1 MDYLRSLFG
10 PEVDNALTCL
20 KNEIE
25 KKKRKEESELADI
38 LIVRRWQELLGSFV
52 KDPSEVQ
59 A

>member
-10 PEVDNALTCL
+10 PQVDDALACL
-20 KNEIE
+20 KEEIN
-25 KKKRKEESELADI
+25 KKARKEDSELMDI
-38 LIVRRWQELLGSFV
+38 LIVRRWQELLGSFI